1 MPWFLNRKMQNYK
14 ISQVILESD
23 KIFGFFEGPEDSL
36 LQWILFMKYSGK
48 RHISWLYLGWS
59 WWKFGLWLPQLY

>member
-36 LQWILFMKYSGK
+36 LQ
-48 RHISWLYLGWS
+48 
-59 WWKFGLWLPQLY
+59 